1 MSISI
6 YSQIESNR
14 SRSLLIMVFFTLFI
28 AMAAFIFG
36 KASGYG
42 LSFTGIALLLAGLTS
57 FGSYYWGDK
66 LVLAMSGA
74 HLADRKKDFDLFTV
88 VENVSIAAGIS
99 KPSVY
104 VIEDS
109 AMNAFAT
116 GRDPKHAVVCA
127 TRGLLD
133 KLTRRE
139 LEGVI
144 AHELSHIQNY
154 DTRVMAIVAVL
165 AGTVAFLADWF
176 MRMLWWGGAGR
187 DRDREGRGGMGA
199 IILMFGIVL
208 AILSPLIATLIQL
221 AVSRRREFLAD
232 ASGALLTR
240 NPDALADAL
249 GKISGDRNSLR
260 TATNATAHLFI
271 ENPFKGKV
279 SKAWFSSLFNTHPPV
294 EERIKILRA
303 M

>member
-1 MSISI
+1 MAVTI
-6 YSQIESNR
+6 YSQIDANR
-14 SRSLLIMVFFTLFI
+14 SRSLFIMAFFTLFI
-28 AMAAFIFG
+28 AMVAFIFG

-42 LSFTGIALLLAGLTS
+42 VSFTGIALIFAGLTS
-57 FGSYYWGDK
+57 LGSYYWGDK

-88 VENVSIAAGIS
+88 VENISIAAGIP
-99 KPSVY
+99 KPKVY

-116 GRDPKHAVVCA
+116 GRDPNHAVICT

-144 AHELSHIQNY
+144 AHELSHIQNF

-165 AGTVAFLADWF
+165 AGTVVFLADWF
-176 MRMLWWGGAGR
+176 MRMLWWGAGR
-187 DRDREGRGGMGA
+187 SRDREERGGVGSIFM
-199 IILMFGIVL
+199 LLGIVF

-240 NPDALADAL
+240 NPDVLADAL
-249 GKISGDRNSLR
+249 EKIAGDRHVLHS
-260 TATNATAHLFI
+260 ASNATAHLFI
-271 ENPFKGKV
+271 ENPFKGKS